1 MESFYLVAGAIV
13 SVFSFIAVIAT
24 LTLRRIVPTNEVHIV
39 QRSSKTVSYGKDLGN
54 GNVYYEFPSWIP
66 VLGVNKV
73 VLPVS
78 VFALDLIDYEA
89 YDVGRLPFIID
100 VKAFFRIV
108 DSNIAAQRV
117 SSFQELHNQ
126 LLAIVQGSIRS
137 ILASNEIEH
146 ILQGR
151 ATFGEQFTKEV
162 EMQLSQW
169 GVTNVKSIELM
180 DIRDERDCRVIH
192 NIMEKKKSFIEME
205 SRTEVAKNKQMAEIA
220 ETQAT
225 RNVAV
230 QQQEAKQ
237 VTGLREVEASRQ
249 VSIAKEEAMQA
260 VKEQAKLTKE
270 KEMSVIRVENVRKA
284 EIEKEMAVTKASQQ
298 KETTILIAEGDLESK
313 RRSSEAITIEG
324 AAKASAEKA
333 LLLAPVEA
341 QVTLAK
347 EIGSNKEY
355 QVYLVTIEQIKMA
368 QAVGMEQAKALSEA
382 DIKIIANSDS
392 PVTGLNKVMDL
403 VSSRGGT
410 QVGAMLEGLAASPV
424 GKTLLGKL
432 TDEKSLN

>member
-1 MESFYLVAGAIV
+1 MIAGAIV
-13 SVFSFIAVIAT
+13 SVFSFITVIAI

-39 QRSSKTVSYGKDLGN
+39 QRNKNTVSYGKDLAS
-54 GNVYYEFPSWIP
+54 GNVYYEFPAWLPII
-66 VLGVNKV
+66 GVNKV

-78 VFALDLIDYEA
+78 VFSLNLNDYEA
-89 YDVGRLPFIID
+89 YDVGRLPFIVDI
-100 VKAFFRIV
+100 ACFFRII
-108 DSNIAAQRV
+108 DSNTAAQRV
-117 SSFQELHNQ
+117 ASFTELHNQ
-126 LLAIVQGSIRS
+126 LKSIVQGAVRT

-151 ATFGEQFTKEV
+151 STFGEQFTKEV
-162 EMQLSQW
+162 DAQLANW
-169 GVTNVKSIELM
+169 GVCTVKNIELM
-180 DIRDERDCRVIH
+180 DIRDHRDSAVIH

-205 SRTEVAKNKQMAEIA
+205 SRTEVAKNKQLAEIA

-260 VKEQAKLTKE
+260 VKEQAKVTKE
-270 KEMSVIRVENVRKA
+270 KEMSVLRVENVRKA

-368 QAVGMEQAKALSEA
+368 QAVGMEQAKALSSA

-392 PVTGLNKVMDL
+392 PVSGLNNVMDII
-403 VSSRGGT
+403 SSKGGT
-410 QVGAMLEGLAASPV
+410 QVGAMLEGLATSPV

-432 TDEKSLN
+432 TDDKSLN

>member
-1 MESFYLVAGAIV
+1 VAI
-13 SVFSFIAVIAT
+13 

-39 QRSSKTVSYGKDLGN
+39 QKTAKTVSYGKDLSS
-54 GNVYYEFPSWIP
+54 GNVYYEFPAWIP
-66 VLGVNKV
+66 VIGVSKV

-78 VFALDLIDYEA
+78 VFSLNLNDYEA
-89 YDVGRLPFIID
+89 YDVGRLPFLVD
-100 VKAFFRIV
+100 LACFFRIV
-108 DSNIAAQRV
+108 DSNTAAQRV
-117 SSFQELHNQ
+117 ASFAELHNQ
-126 LLAIVQGSIRS
+126 LKSIVQGAVRS
-137 ILASNEIEH
+137 ILASNDIEH

-151 ATFGEQFTKEV
+151 SQFGEQFTKEV
-162 EMQLSQW
+162 DGQLSNW
-169 GVTNVKSIELM
+169 GVNSVKNFELM
-180 DIRDERDCRVIH
+180 DIRDHRDSRVIH

-205 SRTEVAKNKQMAEIA
+205 SRTEVAKNKQLAEIA

-237 VTGLREVEASRQ
+237 ITGLREVEASRQ

-260 VKEQAKLTKE
+260 VKEQAKVTKE
-270 KEMSVIRVENVRKA
+270 KEMSVLRVENVRKA

-368 QAVGMEQAKALSEA
+368 QAVGMEQAKALTAA

-410 QVGAMLEGLAASPV
+410 QVGAMLEGLATSPV

-432 TDEKSLN
+432 TDDKSLN

>member
-1 MESFYLVAGAIV
+1 MVAGAIV